1 MAAAVATIA
10 LLTVVLYQ
18 MFLGNDD
25 TNENRNI
32 VNSIKKSFQEAIAYR
47 GMLETD
53 MTDQDLL
60 IPSETDE
67 CLDKPK
73 VDVPYDIEEE
83 KIRRRTWMRDT
94 RHGGLIRYSL
104 HKCLLA

>member
-1 MAAAVATIA
+1 MVQSGCCCGCNSTLAVVFNQI
-10 LLTVVLYQ
+10 
-18 MFLGNDD
+18 FLVNDE
-25 TNENRNI
+25 TSI
-32 VNSIKKSFQEAIAYR
+32 VYSIKKTFQEVIAYR

-83 KIRRRTWMRDT
+83 KNTQKNVDEDT